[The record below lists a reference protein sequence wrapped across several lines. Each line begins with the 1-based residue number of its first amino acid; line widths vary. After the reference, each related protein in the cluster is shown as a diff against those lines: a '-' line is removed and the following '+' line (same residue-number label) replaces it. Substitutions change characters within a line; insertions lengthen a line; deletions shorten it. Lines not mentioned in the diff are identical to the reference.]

1 MRNSI
6 CILIAT
12 VLIFSL
18 AGCSSSNNSKDSTP
32 SVTYPDDIE
41 ETLPDSKISTSILYT
56 PYDDSKRDYPVLWT
70 FDDWTDDSGN
80 IAIPYEMDFVNDYQL
95 ERYYIPLEAANKAP
109 SSLLLQT
116 VKDSLW
122 GLLGPMGASYEPD
135 TSVFHSHKCLS
146 QSIAASVLFTRNDM
160 AVTLYNDYMTDGI
173 HYAVYEDSGYMC
185 DRMTLNTYFEE
196 AWLGSNLA
204 YEQLDDNRRMDI
216 INKACITAQ
225 YVVDNNTAGTPLPV
239 PAFWDTIA
247 EEQKQ
252 SSGSLW
258 YDYIMQNTTPETTK
272 WLDMDWTK
280 VSHNPYRTNS
290 QKGD

>member
-1 MRNSI
+1 MRNFI

-12 VLIFSL
+12 VLVFSL
-18 AGCSSSNNSKDSTP
+18 AGCSSSNNRKDIAP

-41 ETLPDSKISTSILYT
+41 ETMPDSKISTSILYT
-56 PYDDSKRDYPVLWT
+56 PYDDSKRDYSILWT
-70 FDDWTDDSGN
+70 FDDWTDDNGN
-80 IAIPYEMDFVNDYQL
+80 IAIPYEMDFVNDYLL
-95 ERYYIPLEAANKAP
+95 ERYYIPPEAANKAH
-109 SSLLLQT
+109 SSLLLQI

-160 AVTLYNDYMTDGI
+160 AVTLYNDYMTDCI

-204 YEQLDDNRRMDI
+204 YEQLDDNRRMNI

-252 SSGSLW
+252 SGSLW
-258 YDYIMQNTTPETTK
+258 YDYIMQNTTLETTK

>member
-1 MRNSI
+1 MRNFI

-12 VLIFSL
+12 VLVFSL
-18 AGCSSSNNSKDSTP
+18 TGCSSSNNSKDIAP

-41 ETLPDSKISTSILYT
+41 ETLPDSEIKVSILYA
-56 PYDDSKRDYPVLWT
+56 PYDDSQRDYHILWT
-70 FDDWTDDSGN
+70 FDDWTDDNGN
-80 IAIPYEMDFVNDYQL
+80 ITIPYEMDFVNDYLL
-95 ERYYIPLEAANKAP
+95 ERYYIPPEAASKAP
-109 SSLLLQT
+109 SSLLLQI

-204 YEQLDDNRRMDI
+204 YEQLDDNRRMNI

-247 EEQKQ
+247 EERKQ
-252 SSGSLW
+252 SGSLW
-258 YDYIMQNTTPETTK
+258 YDYIMQNTTLETIK

-280 VSHNPYRTNS
+280 VSHNPYRTNT

>member
-12 VLIFSL
+12 VLVFSL
-18 AGCSSSNNSKDSTP
+18 AGCSSSNNSKDIAP

-41 ETLPDSKISTSILYT
+41 ETLTDSEIKVSILYA
-56 PYDDSKRDYPVLWT
+56 PYDDSKRDYHILWT
-70 FDDWTDDSGN
+70 FDDWTDDNGN
-80 IAIPYEMDFVNDYQL
+80 IAIPYEMDFVNDYLL
-95 ERYYIPLEAANKAP
+95 ERYYIPIEAANKAP
-109 SSLLLQT
+109 SSLLLQI

-204 YEQLDDNRRMDI
+204 YEQLNDNRRMNI

-252 SSGSLW
+252 SGSLW
-258 YDYIMQNTTPETTK
+258 YDYIMQNTTQETTK

>member
-1 MRNSI
+1 MRNFI

-12 VLIFSL
+12 VLVFSL
-18 AGCSSSNNSKDSTP
+18 TGCSSSNNSKGIAP

-41 ETLPDSKISTSILYT
+41 ETLPDSEIKVSILYA
-56 PYDDSKRDYPVLWT
+56 PYDDSKRDYHILWT
-70 FDDWTDDSGN
+70 FDDWTDDNGN
-80 IAIPYEMDFVNDYQL
+80 IAIPYEMDFVNDYLL
-95 ERYYIPLEAANKAP
+95 ERYYIPIEAANKAP
-109 SSLLLQT
+109 SSLLLQI

-160 AVTLYNDYMTDGI
+160 AATLYNDYMTDGI

-204 YEQLDDNRRMDI
+204 YEQLDDNRRMNI

-225 YVVDNNTAGTPLPV
+225 YVIDNNTAGTPLPV

-252 SSGSLW
+252 SGSLW
-258 YDYIMQNTTPETTK
+258 YDYIMQNTTLETTK

-280 VSHNPYRTNS
+280 VSHNPYRTNT

>member
-12 VLIFSL
+12 VLVFSL
-18 AGCSSSNNSKDSTP
+18 AGCSSSNNSKDIPP

-41 ETLPDSKISTSILYT
+41 ETMPDSKISTSILYT
-56 PYDDSKRDYPVLWT
+56 PYDDSKRDYSILWT
-70 FDDWTDDSGN
+70 FDDWTDDNGN
-80 IAIPYEMDFVNDYQL
+80 IAIPYEMDFVNDYLL
-95 ERYYIPLEAANKAP
+95 ERYYIPPEAASKAP
-109 SSLLLQT
+109 SSLLLQI

-160 AVTLYNDYMTDGI
+160 AATLYNDYMTDGI

-204 YEQLDDNRRMDI
+204 YEQLDDNRRMNI

-252 SSGSLW
+252 SGSLW
-258 YDYIMQNTTPETTK
+258 YDYIMQNTTQETTK

>member
-1 MRNSI
+1 MRNFI

-12 VLIFSL
+12 VLVFSF
-18 AGCSSSNNSKDSTP
+18 AGCSSSNNSKDIAP

-41 ETLPDSKISTSILYT
+41 ETMPDSKISTSILYT
-56 PYDDSKRDYPVLWT
+56 PYDDSKRDYSILWT
-70 FDDWTDDSGN
+70 FDDWTDDNGN
-80 IAIPYEMDFVNDYQL
+80 IAIPYEMDFVNDYLL
-95 ERYYIPLEAANKAP
+95 ERYYIPPETANKAP
-109 SSLLLQT
+109 SSLLLQI

-173 HYAVYEDSGYMC
+173 HYAVYEDSGYLC

-204 YEQLDDNRRMDI
+204 YEQLDDNQRMNI

-252 SSGSLW
+252 SGSLW
-258 YDYIMQNTTPETTK
+258 YDYIMQNTTLETTK

-280 VSHNPYRTNS
+280 VSHNPYRTNT

>member
-1 MRNSI
+1 MRNFI

-12 VLIFSL
+12 VLGFSL
-18 AGCSSSNNSKDSTP
+18 VGCSSSNNSKDIAP

-41 ETLPDSKISTSILYT
+41 ETLTDSEIKVSILYA
-56 PYDDSKRDYPVLWT
+56 PYDDSKRDYHILWT
-70 FDDWTDDSGN
+70 FDDWTDDNGN
-80 IAIPYEMDFVNDYQL
+80 IAIPYEMDFVNDYLL
-95 ERYYIPLEAANKAP
+95 ERYYIPIEAANKAP
-109 SSLLLQT
+109 SSLLLQI

-204 YEQLDDNRRMDI
+204 YEQLNDNRRMNI

-252 SSGSLW
+252 SGSLW
-258 YDYIMQNTTPETTK
+258 YDYIMQNTTQETTK

>member
-18 AGCSSSNNSKDSTP
+18 TGCSSNANKDSTP

-41 ETLPDSKISTSILYT
+41 ETMPDSKVSTSILYT
-56 PYDDSKRDYPVLWT
+56 PYDDSLRDYPILWT
-70 FDDWTDDSGN
+70 FDDWTDDNGN

-95 ERYYIPLEAANKAP
+95 ERYYIPIEAANKAP
-109 SSLLLQT
+109 SSLLLKI

-173 HYAVYEDSGYMC
+173 HYAVYEDSGYLC

-204 YEQLDDNRRMDI
+204 YEQLDDNRRMNI

-252 SSGSLW
+252 SGSLW
-258 YDYIMQNTTPETTK
+258 YDYIMQNTTLETTK

-280 VSHNPYRTNS
+280 VSHNPYRTNT

>member
-1 MRNSI
+1 MRNFI
-6 CILIAT
+6 CILIAAA
-12 VLIFSL
+12 LIFSL
-18 AGCSSSNNSKDSTP
+18 AGCSSSNNSKDIAP

-41 ETLPDSKISTSILYT
+41 ETLPDSEIDTSILYA
-56 PYDDSKRDYPVLWT
+56 PYDDSKRDYPILWT
-70 FDDWTDDSGN
+70 FKDWTDDNGN
-80 IAIPYEMDFVNDYQL
+80 ITIPYEMDFVNDYLL
-95 ERYYIPLEAANKAP
+95 ERYYIPIEAANKAP
-109 SSLLLQT
+109 SSLLLQI

-122 GLLGPMGASYEPD
+122 GLLGPMGAYYEPD
-135 TSVFHSHKCLS
+135 TSVFQSHKCLS

-160 AVTLYNDYMTDGI
+160 AVTLYNDYITDDI
-173 HYAVYEDSGYMC
+173 HYALYEDSGYMC
-185 DRMTLNTYFEE
+185 DRITLNTYFEE

-204 YEQLDDNRRMDI
+204 YKQLDDNRRMNI

-225 YVVDNNTAGTPLPV
+225 YVVDNDTPGTPLPV

-247 EEQKQ
+247 EEHKQ

-280 VSHNPYRTNS
+280 ISYNPYRTNS

>member
-1 MRNSI
+1 MRNFI

-12 VLIFSL
+12 VLVFSL
-18 AGCSSSNNSKDSTP
+18 VGCSSSNNSKDIAP

-41 ETLPDSKISTSILYT
+41 ETLPDSEIKVSILYA
-56 PYDDSKRDYPVLWT
+56 PYDDSKWDYHILWT
-70 FDDWTDDSGN
+70 FDDWTDDNGN
-80 IAIPYEMDFVNDYQL
+80 IAIPYEMDFVNDYLL

-109 SSLLLQT
+109 SSLLLQI

-173 HYAVYEDSGYMC
+173 HYAVYEDSGYLC

-204 YEQLDDNRRMDI
+204 YEQLDDNRRMNI

-252 SSGSLW
+252 SGSLW
-258 YDYIMQNTTPETTK
+258 YDYIMQNTTLETTK

-280 VSHNPYRTNS
+280 VSHNPYRTNT

>member
-1 MRNSI
+1 MRNFI

-12 VLIFSL
+12 VLVFSL
-18 AGCSSSNNSKDSTP
+18 AGCSSSNNRKDIAP

-41 ETLPDSKISTSILYT
+41 ETMPDSKISTSILYT
-56 PYDDSKRDYPVLWT
+56 PYDDSKRDYSILWT
-70 FDDWTDDSGN
+70 FDDWTDDNGN
-80 IAIPYEMDFVNDYQL
+80 IAIPYEMDFVNDYLL
-95 ERYYIPLEAANKAP
+95 ERYYIPIEAANKAP
-109 SSLLLQT
+109 SSLLLQI

-160 AVTLYNDYMTDGI
+160 AATLYNDYMTDGI

-204 YEQLDDNRRMDI
+204 YEQLDDNRRMNI

-225 YVVDNNTAGTPLPV
+225 YVIDNNTAGTPLPV

-252 SSGSLW
+252 SGSLW
-258 YDYIMQNTTPETTK
+258 YDYIMQNTTLETTK

-280 VSHNPYRTNS
+280 VSHNPYRTNT

>member
-1 MRNSI
+1 MRNFI

-12 VLIFSL
+12 VLVFSL
-18 AGCSSSNNSKDSTP
+18 VGCSSSNNSKDIAP

-41 ETLPDSKISTSILYT
+41 ETLPDSEIKVSILYA
-56 PYDDSKRDYPVLWT
+56 PYDDSKRDYHILWT
-70 FDDWTDDSGN
+70 FDDWTDDNGN
-80 IAIPYEMDFVNDYQL
+80 IAIPYEMDFVNDYLL

-109 SSLLLQT
+109 SSLLLQI

-160 AVTLYNDYMTDGI
+160 AVTLYNDYMTDDI
-173 HYAVYEDSGYMC
+173 HYALFMDSGYMC

-204 YEQLDDNRRMDI
+204 YEQLDDNRRMNI

-252 SSGSLW
+252 SGSLW
-258 YDYIMQNTTPETTK
+258 YDYIMQNTTLETTK

-280 VSHNPYRTNS
+280 VSHNPYRTNT